1 MERIDIADMVELAH
15 LKTELNWEGDAGV
28 AEPEHEQGQF
38 WGTKQNSG
46 AAQEALS
53 QIIDKTDER
62 VGGDGLTD
70 EPRIVI
76 DQYEDAFRHREE
88 VVTAALANDNFDDSI
103 RVVFD
108 PVFLDTNITQMN
120 TNEHVSKLVI
130 VDDEMRVL
138 FRSCIARRLRD
149 DMRLESDVTSGRS

>member
-62 VGGDGLTD
+62 IGGEGLTD
-70 EPRIVI
+70 EHRIVI

-103 RVVFD
+103 KVVFG
-108 PVFLDTNITQMN
+108 PIFLDPIIVQMN
-120 TNEHVSKLVI
+120 ANEDVFKLVI
-130 VDDEMRVL
+130 SDDKMRVL
-138 FRSCIARRLRD
+138 FSNCIARRLWD
-149 DMRLESDVTSGRS
+149 DTHLESDFTSGRS